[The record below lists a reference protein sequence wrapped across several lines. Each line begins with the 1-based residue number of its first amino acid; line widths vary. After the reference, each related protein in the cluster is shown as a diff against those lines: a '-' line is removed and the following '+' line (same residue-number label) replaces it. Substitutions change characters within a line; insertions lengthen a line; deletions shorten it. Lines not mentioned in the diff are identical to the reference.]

1 MSSAMVVNGKLA
13 RYPDPPQ
20 IYHTRPA
27 RTKPRIGRLRKPM
40 LLEDANASQSS
51 ASAGHWPASL
61 VRRSTHEELCSK
73 RLGFGRCC
81 QSALKF
87 DPGSASNRDPSLALG

>member
-27 RTKPRIGRLRKPM
+27 RTKPRIGRLK
-40 LLEDANASQSS
+40 SQCF
-51 ASAGHWPASL
+51 A
-61 VRRSTHEELCSK
+61 ELC
-73 RLGFGRCC
+73 FGG
-81 QSALKF
+81 AL
-87 DPGSASNRDPSLALG
+87 ASVSSPEVNP

>member
-40 LLEDANASQSS
+40 LRRALCFGGALASVSS
-51 ASAGHWPASL
+51 PE
-61 VRRSTHEELCSK
+61 VN
-73 RLGFGRCC
+73 
-81 QSALKF
+81 
-87 DPGSASNRDPSLALG
+87 P

>member
-27 RTKPRIGRLRKPM
+27 RTKPRIGRLKKPM
-40 LLEDANASQSS
+40 L
-51 ASAGHWPASL
+51 
-61 VRRSTHEELCSK
+61 RRALRRGIGQ
-73 RLGFGRCC
+73 RL
-81 QSALKF
+81 
-87 DPGSASNRDPSLALG
+87 